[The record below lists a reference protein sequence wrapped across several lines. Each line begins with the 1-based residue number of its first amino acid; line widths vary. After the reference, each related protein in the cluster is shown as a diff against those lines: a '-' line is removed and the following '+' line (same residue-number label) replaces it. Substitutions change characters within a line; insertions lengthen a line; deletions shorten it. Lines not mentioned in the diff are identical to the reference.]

1 MSRAEGAPRIAE
13 RVAAV
18 DWERAAAELD
28 AVGHARIPGLL
39 RAQECS
45 ALAALWDDAARFRK
59 RVDLAQ
65 HRFGEGGAY
74 QYFAYPLP
82 DLVAEL
88 RRALYGPLARIA
100 NAWRARLEP
109 SAVAQRRPR
118 GSQDA
123 GRRTAARFPPTLERF
138 LAHCR
143 RQGQT
148 RPTPLLLRY
157 GAGGYNR
164 LHQDLYGAVSFP
176 LQATVLLSRPGRD
189 FMGGEFLLLEQRP
202 REQARAEAVSLEQG
216 EAIVFPNHA
225 RPVRG
230 RRGWGRVQ
238 VRHGVARVRS
248 GDRATLGLIFHDAR

>member
-1 MSRAEGAPRIAE
+1 MSRAEGAPGIAE

-18 DWERAAAELD
+18 DWERAAVELD
-28 AVGHARIPGLL
+28 AVGHARIPALL
-39 RAQECS
+39 RAEECS
-45 ALAALWDDAARFRK
+45 ALAALWDDASRFRK

-109 SAVAQRRPR
+109 SALAPR
-118 GSQDA
+118 AGGARDA
-123 GRRTAARFPPTLERF
+123 GRGSAARFPPTLEGF
-138 LAHCR
+138 LARCR

-164 LHQDLYGAVSFP
+164 LHQDLYGAVAFP

-189 FMGGEFLLLEQRP
+189 FEGGEFLLLEQRP

-225 RPVRG
+225 RPVQG
-230 RRGWGRVQ
+230 RRGWQRVQ
-238 VRHGVARVRS
+238 VRHGIARVRS
-248 GDRATLGLIFHDAR
+248 GDRATLGIIFHDAR